1 MVAASAEYTLTNIDE
16 ITWLSWRF
24 ATIELR
30 SEDNIKLT
38 IGIRI
43 NKTRKDPIIAKKIVV

>member
-1 MVAASAEYTLTNIDE
+1 MNMDE
-16 ITWLSWRF
+16 ITWLSFKF
-24 ATIELR
+24 AMIELR

-43 NKTRKDPIIAKKIVV
+43 NKTRKDPIKAKNIVV